1 VHFTYDALGRLIAS
15 QRPWPSAPDEVRVT
29 RYYYDGARRIQEVN
43 IDPIEGLQAVAQS
56 TVPAGG
62 SPPPPQVN
70 RYLAN
75 EYIYTPGY
83 VDEFQLQIDSSGAV
97 QHILQDANYNVVGLL
112 DEQGTI
118 LEQHRY
124 DLCPSCASACEN
136 PTTAAAAVTRR
147 PG

>member
-1 VHFTYDALGRLIAS
+1 VI
-15 QRPWPSAPDEVRVT
+15 SA
-29 RYYYDGARRIQEVN
+29 
-43 IDPIEGLQAVAQS
+43 QAVAQATLPGPGDPS
-56 TVPAGG
+56 GPVTM
-62 SPPPPQVN
+62 N
-70 RYLAN
+70 YLAR

-83 VDEFQLQIDSSGAV
+83 IDELQLQIDSSGAV
-97 QHILQDANYNVVGLL
+97 QHILQDANYNLVGLL
-112 DEQGTI
+112 DEQGAI